1 MTAQIHEFPQR
12 IGDMARLHRINLR
25 NTVDTI
31 ETAGTLAFMALH
43 EVGDFHPDIANA
55 LQAAIEA
62 LAMAQITLTE
72 RLEN

>member
-1 MTAQIHEFPQR
+1 MTATVHEFPQR
-12 IGDMARLHRINLR
+12 IGDMARLHRLTLR
-25 NTVDTI
+25 NAVETI

-43 EVGDFHPDIANA
+43 EAGDVHPDIANG
-55 LQAAIEA
+55 LQVAIEA

>member
-1 MTAQIHEFPQR
+1 MTATVHEFPQR
-12 IGDMARLHRINLR
+12 IGDMARLHRLTLR
-25 NTVDTI
+25 NAVETI

-43 EVGDFHPDIANA
+43 EVGDHADIANG
-55 LQAAIEA
+55 LQVAIEA